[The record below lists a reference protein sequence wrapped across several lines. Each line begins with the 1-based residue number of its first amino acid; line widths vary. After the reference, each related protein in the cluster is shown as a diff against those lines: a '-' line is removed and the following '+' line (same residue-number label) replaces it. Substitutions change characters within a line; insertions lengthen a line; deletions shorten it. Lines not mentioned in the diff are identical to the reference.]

1 MQKFTRALTREI
13 EVGGERLAV
22 TFSEEGMTLR
32 PVGSRRPPC
41 TMSWDAVVCACVAA
55 HGGAEPAT
63 ADKVSEAVKALKGGE
78 KAPRARRLA
87 EPEASEAPAESTP
100 GEEEEAAEP
109 PVAAAPAAPKAEAK
123 DHDGASLP
131 ALLSRLDH
139 ELGVRRRRYR
149 QGLLAG
155 ASPAELT
162 SLQESLGGK
171 VPDELRTWLGWH
183 NGQDPEVFGSLAD
196 DWHPMSAVEI
206 AEAKKELDAE
216 GHPGWQREWIP
227 FLDDDNGSYLVL
239 DPTQPG
245 TPVRECWRGR
255 AEHAVVAPSLAAWV
269 GQLVGGLEQGK
280 YQEDP
285 ERGGMHRG

>member
-13 EVGGERLAV
+13 EVAGERLAV

-41 TMSWDAVVCACVAA
+41 TMSWNAVVCACVEA
-55 HGGAEPAT
+55 HAAEPPT
-63 ADKVSEAVKALKGGE
+63 AEKVSESVKALKGGE
-78 KAPRARRLA
+78 KASRARRTA
-87 EPEASEAPAESTP
+87 EPETAETPAETTP
-100 GEEEEAAEP
+100 AEEEAGEP
-109 PVAAAPAAPKAEAK
+109 PVAAPPPAAKAEAK
-123 DHDGASLP
+123 DRDGASLS

-139 ELGVRRRRYR
+139 WLGAHRSRYR
-149 QGLLAG
+149 EGLLAG
-155 ASPAELT
+155 ASPAELG
-162 SLQESLGGK
+162 SLQEALGGT
-171 VPDELRTWLGWH
+171 VPDDLRTWLGWH
-183 NGQDPEVFGSLAD
+183 NGQDPEVFGSLAEA
-196 DWHPMSAVEI
+196 WHPMSAAEI
-206 AEAKKELDAE
+206 AEVKEELDAA

-227 FLDDDNGSYLVL
+227 FLDDDDGSYLVL

-269 GQLVGGLEQGK
+269 RQLVSGLEQGQ
-280 YQEDP
+280 YQEDA